1 MSQLGEGLPERKAL
15 PSKMTRNYFIVGIDM
30 TEKDEEEG
38 LTEGGLIEQE
48 VEDDIP
54 LKVVQISDECKVVT
68 VGDEVIMSP
77 EQFMR
82 PKTAFKIGDTA
93 YYMYTENDVLG
104 IW

>member
-1 MSQLGEGLPERKAL
+1 MSTLGEGLPERKGL

-30 TEKDEEEG
+30 TEKDEDEG

-48 VEDDIP
+48 VEDDVP
-54 LKVVQISDECKVVT
+54 LKVVKISDECKIVS
-68 VGDEVIMSP
+68 VGDEIIMSP
-77 EQFMR
+77 DHFMR

-93 YYMYTENDVLG
+93 YYMYTESDVLG

>member
-15 PSKMTRNYFIVGIDM
+15 PKKMTRNYFIVGIDM
-30 TEKDEEEG
+30 NEKEEDEG
-38 LTEGGLIEQE
+38 LTEGLIEQE

-54 LKVVQISDECKVVT
+54 LQVVAISDECKIVS

-77 EQFMR
+77 DNFMR
-82 PKTAFKIGDTA
+82 PKTAFKIKDTA
-93 YYMYTENDVLG
+93 YYMYTESDVLG